1 MNLTLKHVVACY
13 FIIFLM
19 AMIFAGA
26 GQILII
32 TMDMSAVSEEA
43 HRGLVAF
50 STKMADIVEVSVGA
64 LIGALSASMQRVF
77 DSKEKKQEA
86 EESTE

>member
-50 STKMADIVEVSVGA
+50 STKMADIVDYKIYGDD
-64 LIGALSASMQRVF
+64 MQIVEIEL
-77 DSKEKKQEA
+77 DPGEA
-86 EESTE
+86 CVAEAGLATRPG